1 MGNLQVLLSTRCCNI
16 YEEDEIDNIPIVEQL
31 PSNVVRDGCLE
42 SIESFVTVDLQKHN

>member
-42 SIESFVTVDLQKHN
+42 SIESFVTVVLPTNN